1 MLALAQHTA
10 SDDKIDEKEYEEQ
23 LKNLEKATPKVNIT
37 YKNGLQ
43 ILQIKGGT
51 SQRASQRFISQ
62 SMWKSFV
69 LKKKEPST
77 RNVREKVKVIKTEN
91 HREIESQ
98 Q

>member
-1 MLALAQHTA
+1 LLALAQHTA

-23 LKNLEKATPKVNIT
+23 LKNLEKAAPKVNIT
-37 YKNGLQ
+37 TKNGLQ

-51 SQRASQRFISQ
+51 SQRTSPRFISP
-62 SMWKSFV
+62 SMRKPFV

-77 RNVREKVKVIKTEN
+77 RNVREKVKQIKTEN